1 MRLPLAFELRQIKGT
16 KVIGQ
21 ILAINGCSVIKE
33 GKKTGSVSQQ
43 QRIDES
49 VLPGYGQCA

>member
-1 MRLPLAFELRQIKGT
+1 MGLPLAFELRQIKGT